1 MIIMMPPH
9 KVRGA
14 AKRLR
19 RLLRERGIK
28 VGRVASLDI
37 AARLCGFDRWE
48 HYLVRDIRQ
57 PLSPF
62 DHDLAEWALA
72 ERRAFQLAVIG
83 AAGLERFAREILEQ
97 VNPTASW
104 KRETATR
111 RNVRLATTPTEAN
124 SCFSHAKEW

>member
-19 RLLRERGIK
+19 RFLRERGIK
-28 VGRVASLDI
+28 IRRVASLNI
-37 AARLCGFDRWE
+37 AARLCGFERWE

-62 DHDLAEWALA
+62 DHDLAEGRWRKGAPSSSPSS
-72 ERRAFQLAVIG
+72 RRLVWSASRK
-83 AAGLERFAREILEQ
+83 RF
-97 VNPTASW
+97 
-104 KRETATR
+104 
-111 RNVRLATTPTEAN
+111 
-124 SCFSHAKEW
+124 